1 MAIAWTIY
9 RALCCVT
16 PELEPERVAFEAANT
31 RFAERVTMPEAMLFA
46 LASPRCDFDP
56 QVNRHGLESN
66 IRSCDF
72 FVQIFGET
80 APDAAYLE
88 FVDLAVTCT
97 ADPAFPLRS
106 TAVIFRNP
114 ESATAEMAAFRDRL
128 AANPHCKVHD
138 FHDSSEFDAL
148 AEIILADW
156 RAKIQSP
163 VPAALASSRR

>member
-16 PELEPERVAFEAANT
+16 PELEPERAAFEAANAS
-31 RFAERVTMPEAMLFA
+31 FAERVTMPDAVLFA
-46 LASPRCDFDP
+46 LASPRSDFDP

-80 APDAAYLE
+80 APDPAFVE
-88 FVDLAVTCT
+88 FVDLAVACT

-114 ESATAEMAAFRDRL
+114 ESAAPETAAFRDRM
-128 AANPHCKVHD
+128 ATNPHCTVHD
-138 FHDSSEFDAL
+138 FHDSLEFDAL
-148 AEIILADW
+148 AETVLANW
-156 RAKIQSP
+156 RAKIQQP
-163 VPAALASSRR
+163 VTASSAAR